1 MAELGQGYAPGG
13 DTMALGNLALVAVL
27 ATAIF
32 SALFDLAQKL
42 LGRFLT
48 PLPMV
53 AVLGLASLPL
63 VLLPLFAL
71 GLPLIEAA
79 YWLPASVAA
88 FFHFLSHLAFIQ
100 SVRLA
105 DFSLTVPLL
114 SLTPVFTTLLAWLML
129 GEQPNG
135 QMSAGIL
142 LVVLGVALL
151 QQPPSFTWQAFVAS
165 WKARGP
171 WLMIATAA
179 LWSLALPLDKM
190 AVASSSALFHGF
202 FLTGVITLCALLLMA
217 ARRESL
223 PLAALRSARGT
234 FWLAFVVCAAALG
247 CQLFALSLTLTSVV
261 ETIKRGL
268 GNLLAMFFGYL
279 FFRETISS
287 GKWLASLMMAL
298 GVALIL
304 L

>member
-1 MAELGQGYAPGG
+1 
-13 DTMALGNLALVAVL
+13 MALGNLAFFAVL

-42 LGRFLT
+42 LGRFLA

-53 AVLGLASLPL
+53 ALLGLASLPL
-63 VLLPLFAL
+63 FLVPLVVL
-71 GLPLIEAA
+71 GLPSIQDR
-79 YWLPASVAA
+79 YWLPATIAA

-129 GEQPNG
+129 GERPNG
-135 QMSAGIL
+135 QMSVGIV

-151 QQPPSFTWQAFVAS
+151 QQPPSFTWQAFAAS

-179 LWSLALPLDKM
+179 LWSLTLPLDKL
-190 AVASSSALFHGF
+190 AVANSSALFHGS
-202 FLTGVITLCALLLMA
+202 FLTGAITFCALALMA
-217 ARRESL
+217 ARREPL

-234 FWLAFVVCAAALG
+234 FWGAFLVCAATLG
-247 CQLFALSLTLTSVV
+247 FQLFALSLTLASVV
-261 ETIKRGL
+261 EAIKRGL

-279 FFRETISS
+279 FFRETTSS

>member
-1 MAELGQGYAPGG
+1 
-13 DTMALGNLALVAVL
+13 MALGNLAFFAVL

-42 LGRFLT
+42 LGRAMA

-53 AVLGLASLPL
+53 ALLGVASLPL
-63 VLLPLFAL
+63 FGLPLLVL
-71 GLPLIEAA
+71 GLPPIAGA

-114 SLTPVFTTLLAWLML
+114 SLTPVFTALLAWLML
-129 GEQPNG
+129 GERPTG
-135 QMSAGIL
+135 QMSLGIL
-142 LVVLGVALL
+142 MVVIGVALL
-151 QQPPSFTWQAFVAS
+151 QLPPSFSWATFAAS

-190 AVASSSALFHGF
+190 AVASGNALFHGF
-202 FLTGVITLCALLLMA
+202 FLTGAITACALLLMA
-217 ARRESL
+217 IRREPLS
-223 PLAALRSARGT
+223 LAALRQTRGT
-234 FWLAFVVCAAALG
+234 FLAAFVVCAATLG
-247 CQLFALSLTLTSVV
+247 FQLFALSLTLASVV

-268 GNLLAMFFGYL
+268 GNLLAMLFGYFL
-279 FFRETISS
+279 FGEPTTSE
-287 GKWLASLMMAL
+287 KWLASLMMAL